1 MSVSNCSSSDE
12 HRSKENNHVN
22 EHATA
27 SDIFGDLPHVDAA
40 QARLCARVLLRRPL
54 VRSGGPDGELLP
66 IMYRRRHVLQRLF
79 AVYLGYQ
86 LRVERRFAR
95 LHKTLDAGTGR
106 GISEFSPRSY
116 VYLTLTLAALVE
128 AGRQL
133 LLSQLVS
140 DIRGAAAEAGISV
153 SDERIEMRALSL
165 ALRHLV
171 DLGVLE
177 ETEGTVTSVAHES
190 SAEALITVDMEL
202 LGLMAARL
210 KFVDPR
216 SQDVTSRL
224 VTTVAQDVGI
234 LSHRRLVEDPVLLY
248 SDLPADEAKYLRA
261 RQREESYWLDRYFG
275 LQAEIRS
282 EGIAVIDPDGY
293 LTDLPFPAGSTVARM
308 ALLALEP
315 LMAISAR
322 IAQDRFLVTERQIRD
337 VCADLCDRYP
347 KAWAKAERSNVDAL
361 ASRVTDM
368 LLQTGLACRIG
379 DRQVTL
385 SSAADRWQPQV
396 EDKRA
401 TTEPSVGLDDELRL
415 LDIEDGEY

>member
-1 MSVSNCSSSDE
+1 
-12 HRSKENNHVN
+12 
-22 EHATA
+22 
-27 SDIFGDLPHVDAA
+27 VDAA
-40 QARLCARVLLRRPL
+40 RARLCARVLLRRPL

-66 IMYRRRHVLQRLF
+66 VMYRHRHVLQRLF

-95 LHKTLDAGTGR
+95 LHKTPDAGTGR
-106 GISEFSPRSY
+106 GISEFSSRSY
-116 VYLTLTLAALVE
+116 AYLALTLAALVE

-140 DIRGAAAEAGISV
+140 DIRGAAAEAGIAV
-153 SDERIEMRALSL
+153 SDERVELRALSL

-177 ETEGTVTSVAHES
+177 ETEGTVVSVAHEH

-210 KFVDPR
+210 RVIDPR
-216 SQDVTSRL
+216 PQDVTSPRTAT
-224 VTTVAQDVGI
+224 VTQDVGI

-248 SDLPADEAKYLRA
+248 SDLPADETEYLRA
-261 RQREESYWLDRYFG
+261 HQREESYWLDRYFG
-275 LQAEIRS
+275 LQVETRS
-282 EGIAVIDPDGY
+282 QGIAVIDPDGY

-315 LMAISAR
+315 LTGMSANS
-322 IAQDRFLVTERQIRD
+322 AHGWYLVTERQVRD
-337 VCADLCDRYP
+337 VCADLCDLYP
-347 KAWAKAERSNVDAL
+347 RAWAKAERSNIDAL

-368 LLQTGLACRIG
+368 LLKTGLARRVG
-379 DRQVTL
+379 DRQVAL
-385 SSAADRWQPQV
+385 SPAADRWQPQV
-396 EDKRA
+396 EDKSAA
-401 TTEPSVGLDDELRL
+401 TKPSADPDDELSL
-415 LDIEDGEY
+415 FDIEDGEC

>member
-1 MSVSNCSSSDE
+1 
-12 HRSKENNHVN
+12 
-22 EHATA
+22 
-27 SDIFGDLPHVDAA
+27 
-40 QARLCARVLLRRPL
+40 
-54 VRSGGPDGELLP
+54 
-66 IMYRRRHVLQRLF
+66 MYRHRHVLQRLF

-95 LHKTLDAGTGR
+95 LHKTPDAGTGR

-116 VYLTLTLAALVE
+116 VYLALTLAALVE

-153 SDERIEMRALSL
+153 SDERVEMRALSL

-177 ETEGTVTSVAHES
+177 ETEGTVASVAHEH

-210 KFVDPR
+210 RFIDPR
-216 SQDVTSRL
+216 SHDITSQKA
-224 VTTVAQDVGI
+224 VTVAQDVGI
-234 LSHRRLVEDPVLLY
+234 QSHRHLVEDPVLLY
-248 SDLPADEAKYLRA
+248 SDLAADEAEYLRVH
-261 RQREESYWLDRYFG
+261 QREESYWLDRYFG

-315 LMAISAR
+315 LTGMSAR
-322 IAQDRFLVTERQIRD
+322 TAQGRCLVTERQIRD

-347 KAWAKAERSNVDAL
+347 KAWAKAERSNIDTL
-361 ASRVTDM
+361 TSRVTDM
-368 LLQTGLACRIG
+368 LLQTGLARRAS
-379 DRQVTL
+379 DREVAL
-385 SSAADRWQPQV
+385 SAAADRWQPQV

-401 TTEPSVGLDDELRL
+401 TTKPSSGPDDELSL
-415 LDIEDGEY
+415 FDIEDGED

>member
-1 MSVSNCSSSDE
+1 
-12 HRSKENNHVN
+12 VN

-27 SDIFGDLPHVDAA
+27 IDIFGDLPHVDAA
-40 QARLCARVLLRRPL
+40 RARLCARVLLRRPL

-66 IMYRRRHVLQRLF
+66 VMYRYRDVLQRLF
-79 AVYLGYQ
+79 DVYLGYQ

-95 LHKTLDAGTGR
+95 LHKRPDAGAGR

-116 VYLTLTLAALVE
+116 VYLALTLAALVE
-128 AGRQL
+128 TGRQL

-153 SDERIEMRALSL
+153 SDERIELRALSL

-177 ETEGTVTSVAHES
+177 ETEGTVASVAREH

-202 LGLMAARL
+202 LGLMATRL
-210 KFVDPR
+210 RFIDPR
-216 SQDVTSRL
+216 SRDITSPQAA
-224 VTTVAQDVGI
+224 TVARDVGI

-248 SDLPADEAKYLRA
+248 SDLPADEAEYLRA
-261 RQREESYWLDRYFG
+261 HQREESYWLDRYFG
-275 LQAEIRS
+275 LQAETRS

-293 LTDLPFPAGSTVARM
+293 LTDLSFPAGSTVARM

-315 LMAISAR
+315 LTGTSAR
-322 IAQDRFLVTERQIRD
+322 TAQGRYLVTGHQIRD
-337 VCADLCDRYP
+337 VCADLCVRYP
-347 KAWAKAERSNVDAL
+347 KAWAKAERSNIDAL

-368 LLQTGLACRIG
+368 LLQTGLA
-379 DRQVTL
+379 DRTSDGQVTL
-385 SSAADRWQPQV
+385 SPAADRWRPQV
-396 EDKRA
+396 EDMSA
-401 TTEPSVGLDDELRL
+401 TAKPSAGLDDELSL
-415 LDIEDGEY
+415 FDFEDGEY